1 MSVKKLICLL
11 FTLLI
16 FNSCIAQQEG
26 SIGVLNTSS
35 ILEVDS
41 NFVHTY
47 DKPND
52 IRLIYG
58 TQGSSLVY
66 GSKNEANPT
75 IPTSLF
81 NNVNDF
87 IGIGLTYKILDADL
101 VFSLP
106 KTRLLEEDRENLDQ
120 FRFSLSYTGRKF
132 AIRGLISDT
141 KGMISVDPMD
151 RFQSNADVHQ
161 YRISAQLTYIF
172 NHQKYSYRAAMFQ
185 NELQRKTAGSFLLR
199 LEPFYRGLG
208 AGSGLVP
215 PTYDK
220 AATYGDLVGLEYLK
234 APGFLAMPGYG
245 ITITPFGDRFFISP
259 MIFGG
264 PGLAFNFYEGD
275 FGEFT
280 YTNIEWAT
288 MAALNMGYN
297 GDRTYLNLNVTGDTN
312 YTPLQP
318 AYFTSSNLKIS
329 VTFGYRFIDLEK
341 LIPRSL

>member
-11 FTLLI
+11 FTLLSV
-16 FNSCIAQQEG
+16 FSSMAQQEG
-26 SIGVLNTSS
+26 SIGVLNTPT

-41 NFVHTY
+41 NYVRNY
-47 DKPND
+47 SKLND

-66 GSKNEANPT
+66 GSKNETNPT

-81 NNVNDF
+81 SNVNDF

-151 RFQSNADVHQ
+151 RFQSNSDVHQ

-185 NELQRKTAGSFLLR
+185 SELQRKTAGSLLLR

-215 PTYDK
+215 TTLDK

-245 ITITPFGDRFFISP
+245 ITITPFGERFFISP

-275 FGEFT
+275 LGEYT
-280 YTNIEWAT
+280 YTNIEWAA

-297 GDRTYLNLNVTGDTN
+297 GDRTYLNLNVTGDIN

-318 AYFTSSNLKIS
+318 AYFTSSNLKVS
-329 VTFGYRFIDLEK
+329 LTFGYRFIDLEK
-341 LIPRSL
+341 LIPRSF